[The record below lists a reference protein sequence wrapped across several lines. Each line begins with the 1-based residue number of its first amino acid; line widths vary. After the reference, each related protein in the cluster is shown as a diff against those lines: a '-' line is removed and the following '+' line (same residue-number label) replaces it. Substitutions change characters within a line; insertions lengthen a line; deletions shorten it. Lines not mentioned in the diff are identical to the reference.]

1 MAKSEGRINK
11 AQENVHKEHRTETRM
26 GGSHGRGSDVG
37 NETKANVKGAQM
49 GGTAAEARGDAV
61 HSNEGMKGHLGH
73 AVAELHKQHPHKH
86 NDHGPHHGTTTH
98 IRHEP
103 VGKVYR

>member
-1 MAKSEGRINK
+1 MAKSEGRINR
-11 AQENVHKEHRTETRM
+11 AQSDVHREPRDKSVTGASRGH
-26 GGSHGRGSDVG
+26 GSDVG
-37 NETKANVKGAQM
+37 NETKADLKGTQLGGSRAEGAESMPHM
-49 GGTAAEARGDAV
+49 G
-61 HSNEGMKGHLGH
+61 NKGHLGH
-73 AVAELHKQHPHKH
+73 AVAELHRQHPHKH